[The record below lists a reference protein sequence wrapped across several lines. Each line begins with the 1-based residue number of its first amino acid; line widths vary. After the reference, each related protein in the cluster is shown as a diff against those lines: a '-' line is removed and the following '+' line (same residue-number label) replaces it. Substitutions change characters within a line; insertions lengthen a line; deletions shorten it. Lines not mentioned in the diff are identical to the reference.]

1 MNGYG
6 PNTGRRFG
14 KAGRIAHPRAIR
26 QAIGDAMRRGWRIGT
41 RVAIGMIP
49 GSVVGYNISARG
61 RYVGSRYPLV
71 IESDLGITK
80 CHPDEL
86 TLL

>member
-6 PNTGRRFG
+6 PITGRRNS
-14 KAGRIAHPRAIR
+14 KAGRIALARAIR
-26 QAIGDAMRRGWRIGT
+26 QAIGAAMRRGWRIGT

-49 GSVVGYNISARG
+49 GTVVAYNISARG

-71 IESDLGITK
+71 IESDLGVTK